1 MPAPCTTCG
10 GPPAGIF
17 HAWYVAVGRWR
28 QTFARHLFRRHH
40 HRTGLLVIAG
50 LCVHLDMSHRPHRS
64 AGAWSSA
71 LLAFYRQGLSHVSLP
86 DDLRTACRP
95 RLAQRGRRRCDCD
108 KIVRHTYDRDGDI
121 VSYHR
126 SQGHLMHALVKTRE
140 REASR
145 LDVRFFLQRNFG
157 YTKGDELVCLCALSV
172 DNMRPLTRRLF
183 TQVTSGSLVAFRSA
197 LLPWLA
203 DPRIV
208 AAENLQMLPVCTW
221 MDQGPSRS
229 AGRV

>member
-1 MPAPCTTCG
+1 
-10 GPPAGIF
+10 
-17 HAWYVAVGRWR
+17 
-28 QTFARHLFRRHH
+28 
-40 HRTGLLVIAG
+40 
-50 LCVHLDMSHRPHRS
+50 
-64 AGAWSSA
+64 
-71 LLAFYRQGLSHVSLP
+71 
-86 DDLRTACRP
+86 
-95 RLAQRGRRRCDCD
+95 
-108 KIVRHTYDRDGDI
+108 
-121 VSYHR
+121 
-126 SQGHLMHALVKTRE
+126 MHALVKTRE

-145 LDVRFFLQRNFG
+145 LDVRFFLQCNFG

-197 LLPWLA
+197 VLPWLA